1 MSRPILK
8 YLLVFLFGGITGYLV
23 LSTSDKDI
31 SSDAVLDTSLT
42 LTPTDSIETFSDNT
56 SVTNTKNNYDD
67 ENDIVCEEQTKQ
79 IELQRTESVQTQTQ
93 LINETYAQLTEVVKE
108 NLILKH
114 RLAMLEPSNVT
125 DDDLKELLPAPH
137 NLSLIGLPPKLKQ
150 DISDF
155 HQQEPD
161 LDWGYRKQQQLT
173 DFITTHINS
182 EYIKLTSINCK
193 IERCEII
200 IDELITIESMM
211 RQGLT
216 EKEIQSITDTQQP
229 KYKQIFDDML
239 TTPALNMRP
248 ELHMPNR
255 FGIYML
261 LKEQTVS
268 N

>member
-1 MSRPILK
+1 MSSTILK
-8 YLLVFLFGGITGYLV
+8 YLLVFLFGGITGYLA
-23 LSTSDKDI
+23 LSTSEKDI
-31 SSDAVLDTSLT
+31 SPQAVLDTSLT
-42 LTPTDSIETFSDNT
+42 ITPTDSNKTLSDNT
-56 SVTNTKNNYDD
+56 SVTNTKTTKED
-67 ENDIVCEEQTKQ
+67 ESDITCEEQSKHFEQ
-79 IELQRTESVQTQTQ
+79 QLTESVQTQTQ
-93 LINETYAQLTEVVKE
+93 LINETYAQLTEKVKE

-125 DDDLKELLPAPH
+125 DDDLKQLVPAPH
-137 NLSLIGLPPKLKQ
+137 NQSLFGLPPKLKQ

-173 DFITTHINS
+173 DFITTHVNS

-200 IDELITIESMM
+200 IDELITIESMIQ
-211 RQGLT
+211 QGLD

-261 LKEQTVS
+261 LKDKTVS